1 MFTASFLFVRSSRS
15 RALRYRAAILVSNIP
30 RVLASWFRPSPLSR
44 FDPIPRLYSVP
55 LNPRW
60 PLATKMLEILPRSP
74 SVWKLV
80 LQTLSANAPAGTV
93 FDVCERLVPPG
104 AVAVYTIS
112 DSFSWRHGKLSG
124 IMWTATA
131 RGGTSRSHT
140 LNTVSA
146 RLAERVWCT
155 KIHSLRECIDHW

>member
-1 MFTASFLFVRSSRS
+1 MEISAPNPLGQ
-15 RALRYRAAILVSNIP
+15 RA
-30 RVLASWFRPSPLSR
+30 
-44 FDPIPRLYSVP
+44 
-55 LNPRW
+55 
-60 PLATKMLEILPRSP
+60 
-74 SVWKLV
+74 
-80 LQTLSANAPAGTV
+80 AGTV
-93 FDVCERLVPPG
+93 FDLCERLVPPG

-124 IMWTATA
+124 VMGTATA